1 MNSAYS
7 IDGFIS
13 FVTDAVKVRAKKH
26 FLMGRYKNP
35 YPESPVGSHR
45 DIKGACRIIYHYEI
59 ERLKN
64 ERLCP
69 CCGQTTMGDISCRM
83 VNIETKNSTQA

>member
-1 MNSAYS
+1 M
-7 IDGFIS
+7 DGFVS

-26 FLMGRYKNP
+26 FLRGRYENP
-35 YPESPVGSHR
+35 YPESPVGRHQE
-45 DIKGACRIIYHYEI
+45 IKEACRVIYQLEI
-59 ERLKN
+59 ERLKNERLKN